1 MEYMMF
7 VLHDPAAEPYAPED
21 DDLQAWGDEVERR
34 GVWIAGDRL
43 RPPEDA
49 KTVRVR
55 GDKAFVT
62 DGPFTESKEWIAGF
76 DVIEVR
82 DLDEAIEIAAK
93 HPMARFGRIELRR
106 AWPLSE
112 GFEP

>member
-1 MEYMMF
+1 MLVRNDPTAVPY
-7 VLHDPAAEPYAPED
+7 DPAED
-21 DDLQAWGDEVERR
+21 DIAEWGAEVGAR

-43 RPPEDA
+43 RPPEFA

-55 GDKAFVT
+55 DGRSLVT
-62 DGPFTESKEWIAGF
+62 DGPFAESKEWIAGF
-76 DVIEVR
+76 DVLEVR

-93 HPMARFGRIELRR
+93 HPMARFGCIELRR
-106 AWPLSE
+106 AWPLAE

>member
-7 VLHDPAAEPYAPED
+7 VVHDPEAEPYVAEED
-21 DDLQAWGDEVERR
+21 DLAEWDAEMVRR
-34 GVWIAGDRL
+34 GVSIAGDRL
-43 RPPEDA
+43 RPPEFA

-55 GDKAFVT
+55 GDEAIVT
-62 DGPFTESKEWIAGF
+62 DGPFTESKEWVAGF

-82 DLDEAIEIAAK
+82 DLDEAIEVAAK

-112 GFEP
+112 GFEL